1 MPSLGFPARCP
12 ARPWPSAE
20 RGGVGG
26 GAGGVARP
34 PRGSCRRSLRPLGE
48 EAKLRRRRRGRVRR
62 GRGLWEGGARRA
74 SPALAGATRE
84 PRGSPVPHLAIRS
97 ALLPRARLLLSPPVS
112 ASSLHSGCIHRHPSA
127 SKSERWCAG
136 PQGAPSS
143 GPRLGLGGGT
153 GGSMDTKRCFA
164 NRFDDYQ
171 GSLLAGQCEEA
182 VAPLV
187 TATIERIL
195 QELPPLGGGPE
206 GRGAAAAAGSC
217 QWGLYG
223 GVAGVAYMLYH
234 VSQSPLFA
242 GARERYLRS
251 AKRLIDACARAE
263 EWGEPDADTRAAF
276 LLGGAGVYAVATLV
290 YHALGRP
297 DYVQPLG
304 KFRALCAVCAPVS
317 FLECGSDE
325 LFVGRAGYLCAALVL
340 KQKLAQ
346 EVLTPAQ
353 IKSICQ
359 AILDSG
365 KQYAMKK
372 RKPFPLMYSYYGT
385 EYLGAAHG
393 LSSILQM
400 LLSYHEHLKPSD
412 QELVWQSVDFLM
424 EQEQNC
430 NWPPELGE
438 AIERENELVHWCH
451 GAPGIAYLFAKAY
464 LVSKKPQY
472 LDTCI
477 RCGELTW
484 QKGLLKKGPGI
495 CHGVAGSAYVF
506 LLLYRLTGN
515 SKYIYRAQRFAEFL
529 FTEEFKAGSRV
540 LESIYSLY
548 EGFSGTVCF
557 LIDLLQP
564 NQAEFPLFSVFV

>member
-1 MPSLGFPARCP
+1 MTASDQSLFFPEQLLV
-12 ARPWPSAE
+12 S
-20 RGGVGG
+20 V
-26 GAGGVARP
+26 
-34 PRGSCRRSLRPLGE
+34 
-48 EAKLRRRRRGRVRR
+48 
-62 GRGLWEGGARRA
+62 
-74 SPALAGATRE
+74 TR
-84 PRGSPVPHLAIRS
+84 
-97 ALLPRARLLLSPPVS
+97 
-112 ASSLHSGCIHRHPSA
+112 
-127 SKSERWCAG
+127 
-136 PQGAPSS
+136 
-143 GPRLGLGGGT
+143 T
-153 GGSMDTKRCFA
+153 ND
-164 NRFDDYQ
+164 
-171 GSLLAGQCEEA
+171 
-182 VAPLV
+182 
-187 TATIERIL
+187 
-195 QELPPLGGGPE
+195 
-206 GRGAAAAAGSC
+206 
-217 QWGLYG
+217 
-223 GVAGVAYMLYH
+223 
-234 VSQSPLFA
+234 
-242 GARERYLRS
+242 
-251 AKRLIDACARAE
+251 
-263 EWGEPDADTRAAF
+263 
-276 LLGGAGVYAVATLV
+276 
-290 YHALGRP
+290 
-297 DYVQPLG
+297 
-304 KFRALCAVCAPVS
+304 
-317 FLECGSDE
+317 
-325 LFVGRAGYLCAALVL
+325 
-340 KQKLAQ
+340 
-346 EVLTPAQ
+346 VLTPAQ

>member
-1 MPSLGFPARCP
+1 
-12 ARPWPSAE
+12 
-20 RGGVGG
+20 
-26 GAGGVARP
+26 
-34 PRGSCRRSLRPLGE
+34 
-48 EAKLRRRRRGRVRR
+48 
-62 GRGLWEGGARRA
+62 
-74 SPALAGATRE
+74 
-84 PRGSPVPHLAIRS
+84 
-97 ALLPRARLLLSPPVS
+97 
-112 ASSLHSGCIHRHPSA
+112 
-127 SKSERWCAG
+127 
-136 PQGAPSS
+136 
-143 GPRLGLGGGT
+143 
-153 GGSMDTKRCFA
+153 MDTKRCFA

-346 EVLTPAQ
+346 EVRQNYRPECEAALNSLATLELHASFQCLAVAFYLDHDDVALKRFSRFFLLRSLEHSKTAQ
-353 IKSICQ
+353 SLMFLQIQRGGRICFVDIRKPETQQWESALQ
-359 AILDSG
+359 AIQDTLHLEKSVNQSLLDLHQLATNSSDAHLCHFLG
-365 KQYAMKK
+365 TGSLDQQVESMK
-372 RKPFPLMYSYYGT
+372 
-385 EYLGAAHG
+385 
-393 LSSILQM
+393 
-400 LLSYHEHLKPSD
+400 
-412 QELVWQSVDFLM
+412 
-424 EQEQNC
+424 
-430 NWPPELGE
+430 ELGNQLGNLSNVGVPE
-438 AIERENELVHWCH
+438 CALAEYFFDKLSL
-451 GAPGIAYLFAKAY
+451 GYGD
-464 LVSKKPQY
+464 KK
-472 LDTCI
+472 D
-477 RCGELTW
+477 
-484 QKGLLKKGPGI
+484 
-495 CHGVAGSAYVF
+495 
-506 LLLYRLTGN
+506 
-515 SKYIYRAQRFAEFL
+515 
-529 FTEEFKAGSRV
+529 
-540 LESIYSLY
+540 
-548 EGFSGTVCF
+548 
-557 LIDLLQP
+557 
-564 NQAEFPLFSVFV
+564 

>member
-1 MPSLGFPARCP
+1 MASLSIQDPCP
-12 ARPWPSAE
+12 ARPRLSAG
-20 RGGVGG
+20 RGGAEG
-26 GAGGVARP
+26 GAGGVARA
-34 PRGSCRRSLRPLGE
+34 PRGSCLRRSPRPLE
-48 EAKLRRRRRGRVRR
+48 
-62 GRGLWEGGARRA
+62 
-74 SPALAGATRE
+74 
-84 PRGSPVPHLAIRS
+84 
-97 ALLPRARLLLSPPVS
+97 
-112 ASSLHSGCIHRHPSA
+112 SL
-127 SKSERWCAG
+127 
-136 PQGAPSS
+136 
-143 GPRLGLGGGT
+143 
-153 GGSMDTKRCFA
+153 
-164 NRFDDYQ
+164 
-171 GSLLAGQCEEA
+171 
-182 VAPLV
+182 
-187 TATIERIL
+187 
-195 QELPPLGGGPE
+195 
-206 GRGAAAAAGSC
+206 GAAAAQEGALSELGGITPDASWPSSILRVDLVALKKTKDVAVRVAGCGGVS
-217 QWGLYG
+217 WGL
-223 GVAGVAYMLYH
+223 
-234 VSQSPLFA
+234 
-242 GARERYLRS
+242 
-251 AKRLIDACARAE
+251 
-263 EWGEPDADTRAAF
+263 
-276 LLGGAGVYAVATLV
+276 
-290 YHALGRP
+290 
-297 DYVQPLG
+297 
-304 KFRALCAVCAPVS
+304 
-317 FLECGSDE
+317 
-325 LFVGRAGYLCAALVL
+325 
-340 KQKLAQ
+340 
-346 EVLTPAQ
+346 VLTPAQ

-365 KQYAMKK
+365 KQYALKK

-412 QELVWQSVDFLM
+412 RELVWQSVDFLM

-438 AIERENELVHWCH
+438 TIERENELVHWCH

-515 SKYIYRAQRFAEFL
+515 SKYIYRAQRFAQFL

>member
-1 MPSLGFPARCP
+1 MIQQQQQHQPPLLLPLL
-12 ARPWPSAE
+12 PSAQ
-20 RGGVGG
+20 
-26 GAGGVARP
+26 A
-34 PRGSCRRSLRPLGE
+34 
-48 EAKLRRRRRGRVRR
+48 
-62 GRGLWEGGARRA
+62 
-74 SPALAGATRE
+74 AL
-84 PRGSPVPHLAIRS
+84 P
-97 ALLPRARLLLSPPVS
+97 
-112 ASSLHSGCIHRHPSA
+112 
-127 SKSERWCAG
+127 
-136 PQGAPSS
+136 GAPQPATASFVAATLS
-143 GPRLGLGGGT
+143 AAARGAEPCCPGGME
-153 GGSMDTKRCFA
+153 SRRCFA

-171 GSLLAGQCEEA
+171 GNLLAAQGKEA
-182 VAPLV
+182 ALPLI
-187 TATIERIL
+187 TSTIERIL
-195 QELPPLGGGPE
+195 QEVPALGP
-206 GRGAAAAAGSC
+206 GAGLSC
-217 QWGLYG
+217 CQGGLYG

-234 VSQSPLFA
+234 AAQCPLLA
-242 GARERYLRS
+242 PSREAYLR
-251 AKRLIDACARAE
+251 AARRLVDACVRYEE

-276 LLGGAGVYAVATLV
+276 LLGGAGIYAVAALI
-290 YHALGRP
+290 YRALGLPEFAR
-297 DYVQPLG
+297 PLG
-304 KFRALCAVCAPVS
+304 RFCELCAVCAPIT

-340 KQKLAQ
+340 KQKLGM
-346 EVLTPAQ
+346 EVLTPVQ
-353 IKSICQ
+353 IRSICQ
-359 AILDSG
+359 AILESG
-365 KQYAMKK
+365 KQYAVKR

-400 LLSYHEHLKPSD
+400 LLSYYEYLQPPD
-412 QELVWQSVDFLM
+412 QELIWQSVDFLM

-438 AIERENELVHWCH
+438 TIERENELVHWCH

-529 FTEEFKAGSRV
+529 FTEEFKAGSRA

-548 EGFSGTVCF
+548 EGYSGTVCF

-564 NQAEFPLFSVFV
+564 NQAEFPLFSIFV

>member
-1 MPSLGFPARCP
+1 MSILPTCISMYQVYAWGAVTMCMP
-12 ARPWPSAE
+12 
-20 RGGVGG
+20 
-26 GAGGVARP
+26 
-34 PRGSCRRSLRPLGE
+34 
-48 EAKLRRRRRGRVRR
+48 
-62 GRGLWEGGARRA
+62 GAR
-74 SPALAGATRE
+74 G
-84 PRGSPVPHLAIRS
+84 
-97 ALLPRARLLLSPPVS
+97 
-112 ASSLHSGCIHRHPSA
+112 
-127 SKSERWCAG
+127 
-136 PQGAPSS
+136 
-143 GPRLGLGGGT
+143 
-153 GGSMDTKRCFA
+153 D
-164 NRFDDYQ
+164 
-171 GSLLAGQCEEA
+171 
-182 VAPLV
+182 
-187 TATIERIL
+187 
-195 QELPPLGGGPE
+195 
-206 GRGAAAAAGSC
+206 
-217 QWGLYG
+217 
-223 GVAGVAYMLYH
+223 
-234 VSQSPLFA
+234 
-242 GARERYLRS
+242 
-251 AKRLIDACARAE
+251 
-263 EWGEPDADTRAAF
+263 
-276 LLGGAGVYAVATLV
+276 
-290 YHALGRP
+290 
-297 DYVQPLG
+297 
-304 KFRALCAVCAPVS
+304 
-317 FLECGSDE
+317 
-325 LFVGRAGYLCAALVL
+325 
-340 KQKLAQ
+340 QKK
-346 EVLTPAQ
+346 VLTPAQ

-365 KQYAMKK
+365 KQYALKK

-412 QELVWQSVDFLM
+412 RELVWQSVDFLM

-438 AIERENELVHWCH
+438 TIERENELVHWCH

-515 SKYIYRAQRFAEFL
+515 SKYIYRAQRFAQFL

>member
-1 MPSLGFPARCP
+1 MES
-12 ARPWPSAE
+12 
-20 RGGVGG
+20 
-26 GAGGVARP
+26 
-34 PRGSCRRSLRPLGE
+34 
-48 EAKLRRRRRGRVRR
+48 
-62 GRGLWEGGARRA
+62 
-74 SPALAGATRE
+74 
-84 PRGSPVPHLAIRS
+84 
-97 ALLPRARLLLSPPVS
+97 
-112 ASSLHSGCIHRHPSA
+112 
-127 SKSERWCAG
+127 
-136 PQGAPSS
+136 Q
-143 GPRLGLGGGT
+143 
-153 GGSMDTKRCFA
+153 RCFA
-164 NRFDDYQ
+164 NRFDDYP
-171 GSLLAGQCEEA
+171 GSAAAAPDRDAA
-182 VAPLV
+182 VPLV

-195 QELPPLGGGPE
+195 RELPPLGGP
-206 GRGAAAAAGSC
+206 RGCPG
-217 QWGLYG
+217 GLYG

-234 VSQSPLFA
+234 VSQCPLFA
-242 GARERYLRS
+242 PSRDSYLR
-251 AKRLIDACARAE
+251 AARRVVDACLRYQEGCGAAD
-263 EWGEPDADTRAAF
+263 PDTRAAF
-276 LLGGAGVYAVATLV
+276 LLGGAGVYAVAALV
-290 YHALGRP
+290 YRALGLP
-297 DYVQPLG
+297 DFARPLG
-304 KFRALCAVCAPVS
+304 KFRELSEVCAPLS

-340 KQKLAQ
+340 KQRLGM

-353 IKSICQ
+353 IKSICL
-359 AILDSG
+359 AILESG
-365 KQYAMKK
+365 KQYAVKK

-400 LLSYHEHLKPSD
+400 LLSYYEYLQPAD

-424 EQEQNC
+424 DQEQNS

-438 AIERENELVHWCH
+438 TIERENELVHWCH

-529 FTEEFKAGSRV
+529 FTEEFKAGSRA
-540 LESIYSLY
+540 LESVYSLY

-557 LIDLLQP
+557 LTDLLQP

>member
-1 MPSLGFPARCP
+1 MCPQLLGGRFAAKKTQLLPALPEPHPP
-12 ARPWPSAE
+12 AAWGGCKPLYTLHPGGSADGCKQTSSSQEDDARRPAPGRE
-20 RGGVGG
+20 DRRGGNP
-26 GAGGVARP
+26 A
-34 PRGSCRRSLRPLGE
+34 PR
-48 EAKLRRRRRGRVRR
+48 
-62 GRGLWEGGARRA
+62 
-74 SPALAGATRE
+74 
-84 PRGSPVPHLAIRS
+84 
-97 ALLPRARLLLSPPVS
+97 
-112 ASSLHSGCIHRHPSA
+112 
-127 SKSERWCAG
+127 
-136 PQGAPSS
+136 GAPS
-143 GPRLGLGGGT
+143 RLLAPPCRAPASRPPLAVSRCAERRAGGGMA
-153 GGSMDTKRCFA
+153 SQRCFA
-164 NRFDDYQ
+164 NRFDDYA
-171 GSLLAGQCEEA
+171 GSLAAAPDKEA
-182 VAPLV
+182 AVPLV

-195 QELPPLGGGPE
+195 KELPPLGGGAE
-206 GRGAAAAAGSC
+206 GGPRVC
-217 QWGLYG
+217 QGGLYG

-234 VSQSPLFA
+234 VAQCPLFA
-242 GARERYLRS
+242 PSREAYLR
-251 AKRLIDACARAE
+251 AARRVVDACLRYQEAG
-263 EWGEPDADTRAAF
+263 GEADADTRAAF
-276 LLGGAGVYAVATLV
+276 LLGGAGVYAVAALV
-290 YHALGRP
+290 YRALGLP
-297 DYVQPLG
+297 DFARPLG
-304 KFRALCAVCAPVS
+304 KFRELSEVCAPLS

-340 KQKLAQ
+340 KQRLGM

-353 IKSICQ
+353 IKSICL
-359 AILDSG
+359 AILESG
-365 KQYAMKK
+365 KQYAVKK

-400 LLSYHEHLKPSD
+400 LLSYFEYLQPAD

-424 EQEQNC
+424 DQEQNS

-438 AIERENELVHWCH
+438 TIERENELVHWCH

-529 FTEEFKAGSRV
+529 FTEEFKAGSRA
-540 LESIYSLY
+540 LESVYSLY

-557 LIDLLQP
+557 LTDLLQP

>member
-1 MPSLGFPARCP
+1 M
-12 ARPWPSAE
+12 
-20 RGGVGG
+20 
-26 GAGGVARP
+26 
-34 PRGSCRRSLRPLGE
+34 
-48 EAKLRRRRRGRVRR
+48 
-62 GRGLWEGGARRA
+62 
-74 SPALAGATRE
+74 
-84 PRGSPVPHLAIRS
+84 AIRS
-97 ALLPRARLLLSPPVS
+97 LLLPRARLLLSPPVS
-112 ASSLHSGCIHRHPSA
+112 VAALHPRRIHSQPSA
-127 SKSERWCAG
+127 SDCEKWRAG
-136 PQGAPSS
+136 LQGAPSS
-143 GPRLGLGGGT
+143 GPRLAQGGT
-153 GGSMDTKRCFA
+153 SGSMDTKRCFA

-171 GSLLAGQCEEA
+171 GSLLVGQCEEA

-195 QELPPLGGGPE
+195 QELPPLGGGSE
-206 GRGAAAAAGSC
+206 ARGAAAATSC
-217 QWGLYG
+217 CQGGLYG

-242 GARERYLRS
+242 AARERYLRS

-263 EWGEPDADTRAAF
+263 EWGEQDADTRAAF

-290 YHALGRP
+290 YHALGRS

-346 EVLTPAQ
+346 EPQRQLRLSFAIPSPKMKIETSHSETFVHCGCLIPYQRVLTPAQ

-365 KQYAMKK
+365 KQYALKK

-424 EQEQNC
+424 EQEQNS

-557 LIDLLQP
+557 LIDLLHP